1 MAKFILIGTS
11 EAINIGAI
19 QTMRIYATICGTTLE
34 PELLVKLNIQL
45 TSGKVL
51 DRALYRTKNKDY
63 INKVSWDYV
72 EATGEVD
79 ILNKRLADLFRKGP
93 FDGTLD
99 FTDGAMQTFL
109 EKLLKEYRY
118 ELILNEFTAKTKEP
132 GQVDIYDK
140 EQKCTISIKLD
151 WDIHLTEKQAR
162 YIAACNKYAVEPLTV
177 LPMDW
182 GKNEPVIHKQ
192 DISQRQAEAFY
203 NE

>member
-34 PELLVKLNIQL
+34 PELLVKLNVL
-45 TSGKVL
+45 FTSGKVL
-51 DRALYRTKNKDY
+51 DRVLYRTKNKDY
-63 INKVSWDYV
+63 INKVTWDYS
-72 EATGEVD
+72 ETTGEVE
-79 ILNKRLADLFRKGP
+79 ILNKRLAELFRKGP

-99 FTDGAMQTFL
+99 FTDETMQTFI

-140 EQKCTISIKLD
+140 EQKCTISIKV
-151 WDIHLTEKQAR
+151 DIDLYFNEKYAR
-162 YIAACNKYAVEPLTV
+162 YIAACNKYEVEPLTV

-192 DISQRQAEAFY
+192 DISQRQAEIFY